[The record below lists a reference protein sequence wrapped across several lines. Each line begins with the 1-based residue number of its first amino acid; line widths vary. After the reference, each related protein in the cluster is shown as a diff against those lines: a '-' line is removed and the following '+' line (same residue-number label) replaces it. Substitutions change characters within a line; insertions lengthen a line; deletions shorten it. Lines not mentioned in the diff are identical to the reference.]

1 MVASLSVRCCITLR
15 TITSA
20 NTTYYTHTQTTT
32 QCQIRKDHAATTA
45 TATAGPNHEAAA
57 TATTTQ
63 ATSAAT
69 AHEVHDKTAVDDET
83 AGATAHDPPSAEMS
97 ATAREGAAIVGEV
110 IADRA
115 TTEARPEARA
125 AAQILAD
132 RLQMS
137 HGLLPKPSSPIRLT
151 RRSPR
156 MSS

>member
-1 MVASLSVRCCITLR
+1 V
-15 TITSA
+15 
-20 NTTYYTHTQTTT
+20 
-32 QCQIRKDHAATTA
+32 
-45 TATAGPNHEAAA
+45 NHEAAA

-83 AGATAHDPPSAEMS
+83 AGATAHDRPFAEMS
-97 ATAREGAAIVGEV
+97 ATVKEGAATVGEA

-115 TTEARPEARA
+115 TTEAPPKARA
-125 AAQILAD
+125 VAQILAD
-132 RLQMS
+132 RLQMP

-151 RRSPR
+151 KRSPR